1 MTTDHTPRDTA
12 ERLINHSRK
21 ARPIDLPGIG
31 NVAAAAAILDLAD
44 AIREAHTPPLV
55 APELDEDEGPAPEP
69 CAADGCVLFD
79 GHEGEHSATRPP
91 IDIPHMTTVR
101 GGPRYHH
108 ALHTDGTV
116 TPFAAI
122 TVDEPKPEF
131 CTSQTRSDPTPDGK
145 QALVSCNRVANHP
158 GLHIDGS
165 WVWAGEPGH
174 EYALTNLDSGGGAH
188 DLPDVVRHMSPADAN
203 TVVANMTAT
212 PHAAVR
218 DPERAERL
226 DHTYLVWRLRVLAGK
241 VRRAMSLEP
250 LPVAM
255 TIDELLDD
263 LEANVD
269 ELATSRDEARAEW
282 ESAGADRRAI
292 ADALGVDCHI
302 DAILAAVNP
311 ARS

>member
-21 ARPIDLPGIG
+21 ARPIDLAGIG
-31 NVAAAAAILDLAD
+31 NVATAAAILDLAD
-44 AIREAHTPPLV
+44 AIRESHAPPLV
-55 APELDEDEGPAPEP
+55 EYAELDEDDTPAPEP
-69 CAADGCVLFD
+69 CTVDGCVLFD
-79 GHEGEHSATRPP
+79 GHAGDHSPTRPP
-91 IDIPHMTTVR
+91 IEIPHMTTVR

-108 ALHTDGTV
+108 AILDDGTV
-116 TPFAAI
+116 IPQQAQAPTAGPFVAI
-122 TVDEPKPEF
+122 TVDE
-131 CTSQTRSDPTPDGK
+131 
-145 QALVSCNRVANHP
+145 
-158 GLHIDGS
+158 
-165 WVWAGEPGH
+165 
-174 EYALTNLDSGGGAH
+174 
-188 DLPDVVRHMSPADAN
+188 
-203 TVVANMTAT
+203 T

-218 DPERAERL
+218 DPERTERI
-226 DHTYLVWRLRVLAGK
+226 DHIDPAWRIRALAGK

>member
-108 ALHTDGTV
+108 QLHTDGTV
-116 TPFAAI
+116 TPFVAI
-122 TVDEPKPEF
+122 TVDEPEPEF
-131 CTSQTRSDPTPDGK
+131 CTSHTRSDPTPDGK
-145 QALVSCNRVANHP
+145 QALVSCNRVANHA
-158 GLHIDGS
+158 GLHMDGS
-165 WVWAGEPGH
+165 WVWAGEIGH
-174 EYALTNLDSGGGAH
+174 EYALTNLDA
-188 DLPDVVRHMSPADAN
+188 DPKPPAY
-203 TVVANMTAT
+203 AT
-212 PHAAVR
+212 NPA
-218 DPERAERL
+218 
-226 DHTYLVWRLRVLAGK
+226 WRIGVLARK

-255 TIDELLDD
+255 SFGELVTD

-269 ELATSRDEARAEW
+269 ELVDSRDNWRAEA
-282 ESAGADRRAI
+282 EHLGRR
-292 ADALGVDCHI
+292 
-302 DAILAAVNP
+302 
-311 ARS
+311 S